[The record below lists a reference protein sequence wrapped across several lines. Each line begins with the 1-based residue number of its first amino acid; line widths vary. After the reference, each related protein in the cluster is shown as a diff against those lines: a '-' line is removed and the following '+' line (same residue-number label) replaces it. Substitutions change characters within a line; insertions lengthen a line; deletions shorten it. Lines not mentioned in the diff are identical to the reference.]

1 MVSRWLSHSCG
12 QAWDWWKKV
21 EGPQRPKWVFL
32 ANLQKICNLWLNPFS
47 SHQGSAP
54 PCLGDLIAPNN
65 RNQSQHGM
73 PAWPTFVRWHL
84 TLGQKRYCWYYIGPA
99 MLGLSVY
106 IKKMISASLSSPSE
120 ARAQCESW
128 RVCTDLPHSP
138 STSIEVKEEKK
149 PMNGERMQKYCFSG
163 DIAHT
168 FCFLSLK
175 DAFFNMF
182 NSSAEFLA
190 KISP

>member
-12 QAWDWWKKV
+12 QAWDWWKEV

-47 SHQGSAP
+47 SHQGAAP
-54 PCLGDLIAPNN
+54 PCTGDLIAPNN
-65 RNQSQHGM
+65 RNQSQHGV

-84 TLGQKRYCWYYIGPA
+84 TLGQKRYCWCYVGPV

-106 IKKMISASLSSPSE
+106 IKEMISASLSSPSE

-138 STSIEVKEEKK
+138 STSIEGRSLWMVKGCK
-149 PMNGERMQKYCFSG
+149 NTVSVG
-163 DIAHT
+163 ILHI
-168 FCFLSLK
+168 LSEFK
-175 DAFFNMF
+175 RCFFNMC
-182 NSSAEFLA
+182 NSSAEFIA